1 MATQMLVPLDKA
13 QRQVFITEKIARV
26 AAAAAASSCFS
37 PPEVTQNAILKIEQ
51 WYNKER
57 PYPVCYDPLVDLG
70 LEASE
75 VLKLDRSA
83 HGQVIKSFW
92 RHVEGTASYLKA
104 LDLLEP
110 ISKD

>member
-26 AAAAAASSCFS
+26 AAAAASSGFS